1 MLLYSL
7 KDSDDDVRAV
17 ASDTLLPI
25 ATEAASLVRDQMPE
39 ILSIL
44 WDILLEL
51 DQLTASTN
59 SVMNLL
65 GVYAGITC
73 IQHFLILTLLLVLCA
88 CVCAYVAAFYAIPSI
103 ATVTLQ
109 VNSITPQASYVTRLV
124 LCYFFRLDITSH
136 LSFTITSCE

>member
-1 MLLYSL
+1 VLLYSL

-65 GVYAGITC
+65 GMYAGITC
-73 IQHFLILTLLLVLCA
+73 IQHFLILTLLSCSVCVRV
-88 CVCAYVAAFYAIPSI
+88 CVCSGILCHSFDCDGDI
-103 ATVTLQ
+103 A
-109 VNSITPQASYVTRLV
+109 SEFDHS
-124 LCYFFRLDITSH
+124 TSFVCH
-136 LSFTITSCE
+136 SLGSMLLFST